1 MVFASV
7 PVDDFAFIAGEEAVK
22 RIASSSFGHRAF
34 CRACG
39 TALYMRVDY
48 QPKTI
53 DFSVATLDEPGKV
66 RPAFH
71 IFWSSRIDWL
81 DWDDGLPKYD
91 RFRPDTRGLEGTE
104 PPA

>member
-1 MVFASV
+1 
-7 PVDDFAFIAGEEAVK
+7 
-22 RIASSSFGHRAF
+22 
-34 CRACG
+34 
-39 TALYMRVDY
+39 MRVDY

-91 RFRPDTRGLEGTE
+91 RFRPTREAWKE
-104 PPA
+104 PSLRPRARLQAIAGSGCVERPQPSERPPPRS